1 MVFQVGILELNL
13 GAPAYIVLSLMAFGM
28 LYFLFYCEK
37 HTFDQNISNHKTIV
51 VISILKGVLIRFLIV
66 LPILWGIFGSPYA
79 PYPES
84 MLDILFLAIIGSI
97 VFLRSR
103 VFTAHTNLIAKNSRD

>member
-1 MVFQVGILELNL
+1 MVLQVSIFELNL
-13 GAPAYIVLSLMAFGM
+13 GAPAYIILSLMAFGL

-37 HTFDQNISNHKTIV
+37 NTSDQNIPNRKTIV
-51 VISILKGVLIRFLIV
+51 ITSILKGVLIRFLIV
-66 LPILWGIFGSPYA
+66 LPIVWVVFGSPYA

-84 MLDILFLAIIGSI
+84 LLDILFIAIIGSI

-103 VFTAHTNLIAKNSRD
+103 VFAAHTKLIAKNNLY